1 MKKLHICLS
10 TDDNYAK
17 YAATVILSI
26 LKNKHDDEE
35 HVFHILYSSL
45 CDENINKL
53 KSVGNVV
60 FHLIDNSI
68 FEPYFNS
75 GVCKNITIPTLYR
88 LKLPSLLP
96 GVQRILYLDCDLV
109 VLNSLSELYFTEFA
123 QNEYLAAV
131 PDLGFNLHMDRMG
144 FENKGHNFY
153 FNAGVCLLDL
163 EKMRHDNIEQKMF
176 EYLKQNWQN
185 ISYSDQDV
193 MNAVLLGN
201 VKKLDRKYNFITPNF
216 YFLNNSHQTIV
227 HFAGVKPW
235 KIGFYNPYRDIFW
248 QYYMQTPFAD
258 DKKQISIMNNA
269 KFMHKKIM
277 QILLYLKMY
286 PLFFF
291 SKVRLHDF
299 MRIIKNIEFNN

>member
-26 LKNKHDDEE
+26 LKNKHDNEE

-96 GVQRILYLDCDLV
+96 DVQRILYLDCDLV

-153 FNAGVCLLDL
+153 LVPRF
-163 EKMRHDNIEQKMF
+163 
-176 EYLKQNWQN
+176 
-185 ISYSDQDV
+185 
-193 MNAVLLGN
+193 
-201 VKKLDRKYNFITPNF
+201 
-216 YFLNNSHQTIV
+216 HQTFFEILPSKFEKFL
-227 HFAGVKPW
+227 HFLAH
-235 KIGFYNPYRDIFW
+235 F
-248 QYYMQTPFAD
+248 
-258 DKKQISIMNNA
+258 
-269 KFMHKKIM
+269 H
-277 QILLYLKMY
+277 
-286 PLFFF
+286 
-291 SKVRLHDF
+291 
-299 MRIIKNIEFNN
+299 